1 MSGSAVAKRNDSV
14 LKGLNRPQISI
25 WLTVLASV
33 ALIYAASPAMDGS
46 GDPDYYWH
54 MMYARWILEK
64 GAIPSTDFISWPFA
78 GQTYLLTQW
87 LGQVLIG
94 LADKAGESE
103 GRALLTLGTV
113 MTTVCLSWAVAKQK
127 CEDTTTA
134 FLIAM
139 AASATFWS
147 TYARP
152 QMFSF
157 VAMTALIWLLERART
172 SGWGAKSLLG
182 VAAVMA
188 AWVNLHGSYVVGL
201 VYIALL
207 GLSEVTEQ
215 LFAMQKKEV
224 LRLVMI
230 RWAGVL
236 AIALLAT
243 LANPNGWRAW
253 AYVVEIAGLQ
263 STTTGIIME
272 WAPTSF
278 GTGVGSSYILLLLGT
293 IMAMAI
299 SRERPTTRDLVVVAG
314 MGIFGLM
321 ASRQAFY
328 STLVMIPLVA
338 FYGSRTQVGDLLAK
352 KLKPTIPLWLGIGSV
367 LTCAA
372 IGQYSNGIRSQGLEN
387 WKKRIFPVSAAKFIN
402 ENGLRGRVFN
412 EVTSGGY
419 LAYETGLPV
428 YVDGRM
434 DLYKDK
440 HFFEWFYARMGS
452 PSWKGKMQEVDADI
466 FVLQNQS
473 ALTQLLMQSGEY
485 AMVHADSTYAVLV
498 PKKEKFADLISRNS
512 ATQPKFK
519 IFDSE
524 GRLLVTPMGY

>member
-1 MSGSAVAKRNDSV
+1 MSESV
-14 LKGLNRPQISI
+14 LTKKNVALVQIINRPQMSI
-25 WLTVLASV
+25 WLATLASV
-33 ALIYAASPAMDGS
+33 ALIYLASPAMDGS

-54 MMYARWILEK
+54 MLYARWILEH
-64 GAIPSTDFISWPFA
+64 GAIPKADFISWPFS

-94 LADKAGESE
+94 LADKAGGGQ
-103 GRALLTLGTV
+103 GRALLTLAAV
-113 MTTVCLSWAVAKQK
+113 MSTVCMSWAIAKQR
-127 CEDTTTA
+127 CADTTTA

-157 VAMTALIWLLERART
+157 VAMTMLIWVVEESRKGRW
-172 SGWGAKSLLG
+172 SAKGLAA
-182 VAAVMA
+182 VAATMA
-188 AWVNLHGSYVVGL
+188 LWVNLHGSYVVGL

-207 GLSEVTEQ
+207 GGSEVTEA
-215 LFAMQKKEV
+215 LFDMQKKASVRDV
-224 LRLVMI
+224 LM
-230 RWAGVL
+230 RWSGVF
-236 AIALLAT
+236 IVALLGT
-243 LANPNGWRAW
+243 LANPNGWLAW

-278 GTGVGSSYILLLLGT
+278 GTGVGSSYILLLLAT
-293 IMAMAI
+293 VMAMAI
-299 SRERPTTRDLVVVAG
+299 SKVRPSTSDLVVVAG

-328 STLVMIPLVA
+328 STLALIPIVA
-338 FYGSRTQVGDLLAK
+338 YYGSRTPVGELLAS
-352 KLKPTIPLWLGIGSV
+352 KLKPTIPLWLGAGSV
-367 LTCAA
+367 VLCAV
-372 IGQYSNGIRSQGLEN
+372 IGQYSNSVREKGLEN
-387 WKKRIFPVSAAKFIN
+387 WKKRIFPVSAAQFIN
-402 ENGLRGRVFN
+402 EHKLRGRLFN

-440 HFFEWFYARMGS
+440 HFFEWFYARMGA
-452 PSWKGKMQEVDADI
+452 PTWKAKVKETEADL

-473 ALTQLLMQSGEY
+473 ALTQL
-485 AMVHADSTYAVLV
+485 
-498 PKKEKFADLISRNS
+498 
-512 ATQPKFK
+512 
-519 IFDSE
+519 
-524 GRLLVTPMGY
+524 